1 MSNRAKESIIA
12 AVALFQ
18 LVIMLAALAH
28 SFYVEFAFERDN
40 GVTMQELANLSEKIG
55 ELLTNR

>member
-1 MSNRAKESIIA
+1 MSNSKKEMLIA

-18 LVIMLAALAH
+18 LLFMSAALAH

-40 GVTMQELANLSEKIG
+40 GVTMQEVAKG
-55 ELLTNR
+55 GRR